1 MDTVGRWPATL
12 VLARHGESAGN
23 VARDAAEAG
32 GLPVIDIAD
41 RDMDVTLSDLGRRQ
55 AQALGEW
62 LARAGDPP
70 TAVISSPYV
79 RACETAKIAL
89 AAAAFD
95 VEIVVDERLRER
107 EFGVLDRLTRL
118 GIEQQQPE
126 QAIARARLG
135 KFYHRPPGGESWC
148 DVALRTRSALDSMAL
163 QQAGGSVFVVAH
175 HVVILMV
182 RYVLEHLNEAE
193 ILAIDRA
200 EEIAN
205 CSLTTFEHDPELAHG
220 GGMRLRRFNE
230 PVALEEAGEPV
241 TKGDDAPA
249 APR

>member
-1 MDTVGRWPATL
+1 MSRRWPDQL
-12 VLARHGESAGN
+12 WIIRHGQSAGN
-23 VARDAAEAG
+23 VARDLADAA
-32 GLPVIDIAD
+32 GLPSIDIAE
-41 RDMDVTLSDLGRRQ
+41 RDMDVTLSELGCRQ
-55 AQALGEW
+55 ARALGEW

-70 TAVISSPYV
+70 TAVLSSPYI
-79 RACETAKIAL
+79 RACETAKTAL
-89 AAAAFD
+89 GAAGFD

-118 GIEQQQPE
+118 GIEQQRPE
-126 QAIARARLG
+126 EAEARARLG

-148 DVALRTRSALDSMAL
+148 DVALRTRSVLDSIAL
-163 QQAGGSVFVVAH
+163 QQAGGRVLVVAH
-175 HVVILMV
+175 QVVILMV
-182 RYVLEHLNEAE
+182 RYVLEHLDEAE

-205 CSLTTFEHDPELAHG
+205 CSLTTFEHDPDLAEG

-230 PVALEEAGEPV
+230 VVALEEAGEPV
-241 TKGDDAPA
+241 TEEDDAPT